1 MNCELKYAWQ
11 EVVVDAFLAP
21 PSDLGIKIDEAER
34 TISARIRES
43 EIDFAER
50 MALDDALRMLR
61 VLTTEARLQQ
71 AEYNQGE
78 EQKIA

>member
-11 EVVVDAFLAP
+11 EAVVEAFLAS
-21 PSDLGIKIDEAER
+21 PSDLTVKINEAER

-43 EIDFAER
+43 EIDSAER

-61 VLTTEARLQQ
+61 VLISEARLQQ
-71 AEYNQGE
+71 VEYRQGE

>member
-21 PSDLGIKIDEAER
+21 PSDLSIKIDEAER

-50 MALDDALRMLR
+50 MALDDAQRMLR
-61 VLTTEARLQQ
+61 VLTAEARLQQ
-71 AEYNQGE
+71 AEYKQVE

>member
-1 MNCELKYAWQ
+1 MDCGLKYAWQ
-11 EVVVDAFLAP
+11 EVVVEAFLAP
-21 PSDLGIKIDEAER
+21 PSDLSIKINEAER

-61 VLTTEARLQQ
+61 VLTSEARLQQ

>member
-21 PSDLGIKIDEAER
+21 PSDLSIKIDEAER

-61 VLTTEARLQQ
+61 VLTSEARLQQ